1 MASDEARKKA
11 LQIAAAAAEAKAG
24 DLVILNLQGLTSI
37 LDYFV
42 IGTGYSVTQ
51 LQAIMENIHKT
62 MRAQGHRPLHCEG
75 HQQSRWILMDFGDVV
90 AHLFDEEARAYYDLE
105 QLWADAERV
114 AWPESALDRVPLSA
128 PAR

>member
-1 MASDEARKKA
+1 LASDEAREKA

-51 LQAIMENIHKT
+51 LQAIMDNIQKA

-75 HQQSRWILMDFGDVV
+75 NQQSRWILMDFGDVV
-90 AHLFDEEARAYYDLE
+90 AHLFDEEARDYYDLE

-114 AWPESALDRVPLSA
+114 EWPEPALDRVPLMA
-128 PAR
+128 DG